1 MKIKIL
7 EDEAKSITIEFEDV
21 DRSIP
26 DLICGRL
33 QEDSDVD
40 FAAVVKEH
48 PETGKPKLIVRSG
61 KNAKKLVLKAVEEVQ
76 DQVKELAA
84 QLPKK

>member
-7 EDEAKSITIEFEDV
+7 EDNAENLTIEFEDV
-21 DRSIP
+21 DRAIP
-26 DLICGRL
+26 DLICGKL
-33 QEDSDVD
+33 QENEDVS

-48 PETGKPKLIVRSG
+48 PEVSKPKLVVKAK
-61 KNAKKLVLKAVEEVQ
+61 KNAKKLVLKAIEEVQ
-76 DQVKELAA
+76 EEVKELIS

>member
-7 EDEAKSITIEFEDV
+7 EDEAKSLTIEFEDV
-21 DRSIP
+21 DRAVP

-33 QEDSDVD
+33 QEKEDVN

-48 PETGKPKLIVRSG
+48 PETGKPKLIVKSD
-61 KNAKKLVLKAVEEVQ
+61 KNPKKLVLKAIEEVQ